1 MAAARAPSDDALGRE
16 AIETIQAG
24 SKSFATASRL
34 FRPAMRRDV
43 LLLYAWCRH
52 CDDVTDGQD
61 LGRHQ
66 TGTATPETLDRL
78 KQHSLA
84 ACRGNAPDALPYRAL
99 AEVAQRHGLPEDIV
113 LDHIAGFERD
123 VAGWQPQTTD
133 DLLEYCYFVAGAVGI
148 LMARI
153 MGVRDNETLKRAC
166 DLGLAFQLTNIARDI
181 VEDARAGR
189 CYLPRDWRALA
200 RLEVPDLLRP
210 DRAEDVYPLA
220 AQLVEL
226 AEPYYASARI
236 GERALPARAA
246 WAIATA
252 RGVYRDIGLQVRKR
266 GPEGLAERSYTSRGR
281 KLWRVVTGGGQTLG
295 GRLGRNGNEPLR
307 DGLWTPRALLDS
319 PG

>member
-1 MAAARAPSDDALGRE
+1 MALRPSDDALGRE
-16 AIETIQAG
+16 AAETIAEG
-24 SKSFATASRL
+24 SKSFATASKL

-61 LGRHQ
+61 LGRNQ
-66 TGTATPETLDRL
+66 SGTASPQTIDRL
-78 KQHSLA
+78 KQDSLA
-84 ACRGNAPDALPYRAL
+84 ACRGRPNDELPYRAL
-99 AEVAQRHGLPEDIV
+99 AEVARRHELPEDIV
-113 LDHIAGFERD
+113 LDHIAGFEQD
-123 VAGWQPQTTD
+123 VAGWQPQSTE

-153 MGVRDNETLKRAC
+153 MGVRDIETLKRAS

-189 CYLPRDWRALA
+189 CYLPRDWRQLA
-200 RLEVPDLLRP
+200 QLDIPDLPDP
-210 DRAEDVYPLA
+210 DRARDVHPLA

-236 GERALPARAA
+236 GERALPGRAA

-252 RGVYRDIGLQVRKR
+252 RSVYRDIGLQVRRK
-266 GPEGLAERSYTSRGR
+266 GPDGLAERAYTSKGR
-281 KLWRVVTGGGQTLG
+281 KIWRVVTGGSQTVG
-295 GRLGRNGNEPLR
+295 GRLLKNGRAPVR
-307 DGLWTPRALLDS
+307 DGLWTPRALA
-319 PG
+319 G